1 MRTCYSGIHDAS
13 YFCSE
18 GKMERKEYMLRVRLT
33 PAEQA
38 RAQQLADL
46 TGGNVSDM
54 VRALIKDARVIVRP
68 SIVEVETVQSN
79 GMILA

>member
-1 MRTCYSGIHDAS
+1 
-13 YFCSE
+13 
-18 GKMERKEYMLRVRLT
+18 MERKDYTLRVRLT

-54 VRALIKDARVIVRP
+54 VRTLIKDARVFVRP
-68 SIVEVETVQSN
+68 AVIETETVQ
-79 GMILA
+79 IQEVTLA

>member
-1 MRTCYSGIHDAS
+1 
-13 YFCSE
+13 
-18 GKMERKEYMLRVRLT
+18 MERKEYMLRVRLT

-54 VRALIKDARVIVRP
+54 VRALIKDARIIVRP
-68 SIVEVETVQSN
+68 AIIEAESVQVNEMS
-79 GMILA
+79 LA